1 MIVFK
6 YFCQKKD
13 QFSERV
19 SKKAQ
24 DEVSK
29 IIFILHNFCVCIHSF
44 LGEATSI

>member
-6 YFCQKKD
+6 YFCQKKN

-24 DEVSK
+24 DEVSE
-29 IIFILHNFCVCIHSF
+29 IISFCTIFVCHSF
-44 LGEATSI
+44 ISGEATSI